1 MGIDL
6 KEFNQDNWKVI
17 FEQEGVYEVDRFYFN
32 DVFHYSKNKD
42 EVKWKLVRYE
52 KVRSSNN
59 DIRYM
64 INATVNNDGNYS
76 EIIMS
81 IKNLLTRRINLNS
94 EGRVLADYITD
105 SFLNSMN
112 CKVYVAV
119 GSPFDYQKQSP
130 GPSIDE
136 YLDSEHEFVNT
147 EDSDDLYQN
156 RWLLDEFFKEYLKYD
171 ESKYF
176 KRELGYLD
184 YPKQKILK

>member
-1 MGIDL
+1 M
-6 KEFNQDNWKVI
+6 
-17 FEQEGVYEVDRFYFN
+17 
-32 DVFHYSKNKD
+32 
-42 EVKWKLVRYE
+42 VRYE

-112 CKVYVAV
+112 CKVYVAA

-136 YLDSEHEFVNT
+136 YLDSEHEFVSNK
-147 EDSDDLYQN
+147 DSGDIYQN
-156 RWLLDEFFKEYLKYD
+156 RWLLDVFFKEYLKSD